1 MVIKINFFVKV
12 MLFVEIIA
20 NFVPKNG
27 FSQLRTLSFADICL
41 RTSIAFNEIEN
52 GFKG

>member
-1 MVIKINFFVKV
+1 
-12 MLFVEIIA
+12 MLFVEIIEKKKK
-20 NFVPKNG
+20 KNS
-27 FSQLRTLSFADICL
+27 FSQLRTLSFAVICL